1 MKQLVSNSKYHL
13 NCQVSEM
20 QKIARD
26 YLYIK
31 SLRNLANHANESTTN
46 GQDKMMGYLE
56 EYGYNRL
63 DDVTLDDL
71 REILRKNLNDLEK
84 TCQSLAGDCG

>member
-1 MKQLVSNSKYHL
+1 
-13 NCQVSEM
+13 
-20 QKIARD
+20 
-26 YLYIK
+26 
-31 SLRNLANHANESTTN
+31 
-46 GQDKMMGYLE
+46 MMGYLE